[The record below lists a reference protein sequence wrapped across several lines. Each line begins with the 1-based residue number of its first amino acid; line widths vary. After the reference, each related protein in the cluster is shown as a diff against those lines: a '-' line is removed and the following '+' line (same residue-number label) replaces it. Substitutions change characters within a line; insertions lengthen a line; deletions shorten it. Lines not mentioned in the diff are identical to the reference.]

1 MAEPKMTWEDAVR
14 LCMTDPAL
22 ADLARAAYFL
32 PPEQAGP
39 LYAASAE
46 YAEVRR
52 HLPLAPGR
60 ALDLGAGN
68 GILSWALARDGWDVT
83 AVEPDPSDLI
93 GAGAIRTLSARTGVP
108 IRVIEAFGEAIPL
121 EAGGFDLVVA
131 RQVLHHAAD
140 LDGFC
145 REMARLSRPGA
156 TILTLRDHVI
166 SGPGQL
172 QPFRNQH
179 PLHRFYG
186 GENAFTLDQYRAALA
201 GAGLRLQR
209 EWRSFQSVVNY
220 DPATPAQILDQAAAR
235 FGPLRGPVRA
245 LAGLVPFGAV
255 AALLAAIDRRPGRL
269 VSFLAQRADAG
280 ADG

>member
-1 MAEPKMTWEDAVR
+1 MTWEDAVR
-14 LCMTDPAL
+14 LCMTDPAM

-32 PPEQAGP
+32 PPEEAGP
-39 LYAASAE
+39 RYAASAE
-46 YAEVRR
+46 FAEVRR
-52 HLPLAPGR
+52 HLPRTPGR

-68 GILSWALARDGWDVT
+68 GILSYALACDGWDVT

-93 GAGAIRTLSARTGVP
+93 GAGAIRALSARTGVP

-121 EAGGFDLVVA
+121 EAAGFDLVVA

-166 SGPGQL
+166 SGPAQL
-172 QPFRNQH
+172 QPFLNQH

-186 GENAFTLDQYRAALA
+186 GENAFTLAQYRAALDR
-201 GAGLRLQR
+201 AGLRRRR

-220 DPATPAQILDQAAAR
+220 DPATPAQILDQAAR
-235 FGPLRGPVRA
+235 RLGPLAGAARA
-245 LAGLVPFGAV
+245 VAGLAPFGAV

-269 VSFLAQRADAG
+269 VSFLAVRDG
-280 ADG
+280 A